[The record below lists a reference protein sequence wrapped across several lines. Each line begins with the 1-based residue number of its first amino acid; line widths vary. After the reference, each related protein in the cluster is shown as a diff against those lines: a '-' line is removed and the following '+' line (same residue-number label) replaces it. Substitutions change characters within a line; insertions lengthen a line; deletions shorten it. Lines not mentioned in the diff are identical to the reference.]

1 MAGSGNQQIIG
12 GQTYQMYTPAWYA
25 AQKANEVSTAGTA
38 GTAAGTEAGSAL
50 TALSPSLQGLLS
62 ATSGTGAATGGAG
75 GTSSG
80 TGSVGVGGAGTSGVL
95 SSATGTPGSGDTSI
109 PGIAPIDM
117 TASNDATFANAKD
130 QAGETARSEID
141 SMNGLLGATNAL
153 GGGAQAQGTRDIVEN
168 AAGAVG
174 DVTRQNAVTTAQ
186 SNADIAKTNQA
197 AAITQRGQDIAAQ
210 QAQAQLGLEEAQLNS
225 QRQLA
230 ILGAAL
236 GSIPSGSGLPAST
249 TLY

>member
-25 AQKANEVSTAGTA
+25 AQKANEVGTASTA

-62 ATSGTGAATGGAG
+62 ATSGTGSATG
-75 GTSSG
+75 G
-80 TGSVGVGGAGTSGVL
+80 TGSVGVGGAGTAGVL

-117 TASNDATFANAKD
+117 TASNDSTFANAKD

-141 SMNGLLGATNAL
+141 SMNGLFGATNAL

-249 TLY
+249 ALY

>member
-1 MAGSGNQQIIG
+1 MAGTGNTQIIG
-12 GQTYQMYTPAWYA
+12 GQAYTMYTPAWYA

-38 GTAAGTEAGSAL
+38 GTAAGTEAGNAL
-50 TALSPSLQGLLS
+50 TALSPSLQGLLG
-62 ATSGTGAATGGAG
+62 ATSGTGTGGSVGVG
-75 GTSSG
+75 GSSSG
-80 TGSVGVGGAGTSGVL
+80 TGSVGVGGAGTAGVL
-95 SSATGTPGSGDTSI
+95 TSATGGGTSTI
-109 PGIAPIDM
+109 PGVAPIDM

-130 QAGETARSEID
+130 QAGQTARSEID